1 MDNKYFLKCNK
12 QEMPEVLISCISIVP
27 FIGILSWVKQAKQGQ
42 DKDKENQSYVA
53 DGGLELR

>member
-1 MDNKYFLKCNK
+1 
-12 QEMPEVLISCISIVP
+12 MPEVLTSCISTVP
-27 FIGILSWVKQAKQGQ
+27 FIDILSWVKQAKQGQ